1 MLRWFLAAVLC
12 AALTV
17 PTIAGTVLTAGPVQ
31 LGIRNDG
38 ALIESDGRA
47 VIGLKLAGQGDA
59 VTPGIPYEAW
69 GVAASGIAGGA
80 PYVGNLTLV
89 SFTTVGSTATSVVTL
104 GTPPDLQVT
113 HLLLPMAS
121 HI

>member
-47 VIGLKLAGQGDA
+47 LIGLKLAGQGDA
-59 VTPGIPYEAW
+59 VTPGTPYEAW
-69 GVAASGIAGGA
+69 GVQQAE
-80 PYVGNLTLV
+80 
-89 SFTTVGSTATSVVTL
+89 
-104 GTPPDLQVT
+104 
-113 HLLLPMAS
+113 
-121 HI
+121 